1 MRYRLM
7 GLRASNLSLAPSA
20 SSGSGSLMAFLKPA
34 APSGVNA
41 ASTSGMGET
50 AHITLPSGGHQHSA
64 RASTAADGTAGARSS
79 AQPAGELEPSGEA
92 GGGVGGGDGGEDGG
106 EVWGRI
112 VCVDEWDAEEE
123 EADDE
128 EGWRQKQQQDATGAE
143 EALGWSEA
151 AAAAL
156 GYHTLTDMPDSLSQE
171 DRMLEAAILESRR
184 EAEAAAEFR
193 KALEAFDAQCGQPDE
208 HRPLAEAEHRP
219 PPAEHRR
226 SDGAAGVAFSATT
239 SIDDPSGGAEARA
252 EASTCDSGESACSA
266 CTLLTKADADADD
279 VA

>member
-1 MRYRLM
+1 MPR
-7 GLRASNLSLAPSA
+7 
-20 SSGSGSLMAFLKPA
+20 
-34 APSGVNA
+34 
-41 ASTSGMGET
+41 
-50 AHITLPSGGHQHSA
+50 HQWA
-64 RASTAADGTAGARSS
+64 
-79 AQPAGELEPSGEA
+79 
-92 GGGVGGGDGGEDGG
+92 
-106 EVWGRI
+106 
-112 VCVDEWDAEEE
+112 
-123 EADDE
+123 
-128 EGWRQKQQQDATGAE
+128 GAE

-193 KALEAFDAQCGQPDE
+193 KALEASDAQCGQPDE

-219 PPAEHRR
+219 PPAEHRLPPAEHR
-226 SDGAAGVAFSATT
+226 HSDGAAGVAFSATT